1 MPENIFPSLCLRE
14 KIEILANKTAAHNTQ
29 KKRFFL
35 FTTFQQDTK
44 LYQHPNKT
52 SEIGPMISVL
62 LSFWQFKINVL
73 SFHSGNNA
81 KLECA
86 NLFSVHTQKE
96 KFSFFWSLF
105 LCSWRMDGVAHVPAE
120 KQQQL
125 VIYLNN
131 TNLFFSCNRIFPIF
145 PTKQQE
151 ENIFL

>member
-1 MPENIFPSLCLRE
+1 
-14 KIEILANKTAAHNTQ
+14 
-29 KKRFFL
+29 
-35 FTTFQQDTK
+35 
-44 LYQHPNKT
+44 
-52 SEIGPMISVL
+52 MISVL

-105 LCSWRMDGVAHVPAE
+105 LCSWRMDGGAHVPAE

-131 TNLFFSCNRIFPIF
+131 TNLFFFRVTEFSQFFLLNNKKKTFFYRIFFFFPIF
-145 PTKQQE
+145 LEDYYKRRNNYYYYRDMLQLLTKVE
-151 ENIFL
+151 